1 MWARAILKHRPEQ
14 LANMESRPKD
24 LGAVAVAGNIK
35 YELLEHDAHHV
46 RLQNILETD
55 QYILIDVQAL
65 PGIASILNKAAS
77 ELGVDQ
83 AKTP

>member
-1 MWARAILKHRPEQ
+1 
-14 LANMESRPKD
+14 MENHPRD

-46 RLQNILETD
+46 KLQNILEAD
-55 QYILIDVQAL
+55 QYILIDFQAL
-65 PGIASILNKAAS
+65 PGIASILNKAAR